1 VLPDAA
7 RHLGADPTR
16 YVVLEDASVGILAGR
31 AAGAAVIALRTT
43 HTDDELHHAPAIIN
57 NLALI
62 LST

>member
-1 VLPDAA
+1 
-7 RHLGADPTR
+7 
-16 YVVLEDASVGILAGR
+16 VLEDASVGILAGR